1 MSSMPADKNTLRISV
16 VNPALNEDL
25 VIGNVIMQIHA
36 VAGKLDENHEII
48 VIDDRSKSNSL
59 IIEEDDWKTHNRS

>member
-1 MSSMPADKNTLRISV
+1 
-16 VNPALNEDL
+16 
-25 VIGNVIMQIHA
+25 

>member
-1 MSSMPADKNTLRISV
+1 MPADKNTLRISV

>member
-1 MSSMPADKNTLRISV
+1 MPANKNTLRISV
-16 VNPALNEDL
+16 VIPALKEEL
-25 VIGNVIMQIHA
+25 VIGNVVMQIHA

-48 VIDDRSKSNSL
+48 VIDNRSKSNSL